1 MGSIYIK
8 EIRSFLSSLIAYIV
22 IIVFL
27 LAIGLF
33 MWIYPDTNVIDFGY
47 ANMDTLFSMAPWVLI
62 FLISAVTMRSFSEE
76 KRTGTI
82 ELLTTQSV
90 TDNQIILGKYLAG
103 LTLVIFAIVP
113 TAVYYYTIHRLGAPV
128 GNLDSGAIMGSYL
141 GLVLLSAC
149 YVSIGLF
156 ASSITDSQIVSFI
169 LSMFLCFLFYSAFEQ
184 LSQFNVSGRLAYW
197 IEWLGIDYHYRSISR
212 GVVDTRDV
220 AYFLSFALFFLGIT
234 KVVFGSR
241 KW

>member
-1 MGSIYIK
+1 M
-8 EIRSFLSSLIAYIV
+8 SSLIAYIV

>member
-1 MGSIYIK
+1 MLSIYTK

-22 IIVFL
+22 MIVFL

-33 MWIYPDTNVIDFGY
+33 MWIYPETNVIDFGY

-62 FLISAVTMRSFSEE
+62 FLISAITMRSFSEE
-76 KRTGTI
+76 RKTGTI

-90 TDNQIILGKYLAG
+90 TDNQIIAGKYLAG
-103 LTLVIFAIVP
+103 LTLVLLAIFP
-113 TAVYYYTIHRLGAPV
+113 TLIYYFTIHQLGAPQ
-128 GNLDSGAIMGSYL
+128 GNLDSGAIAGSYI
-141 GLVLLSAC
+141 GLILLAAC

-156 ASSITDSQIVSFI
+156 SSSITDSQIVAFV
-169 LSMFLCFLFYSAFEQ
+169 LSMFLCFVFYSAFDQ
-184 LSQFNVSGRLAYW
+184 LSKFNMSGKLAYW
-197 IEWLGIDYHYRSISR
+197 TEWLGIDYHYRSISR

-220 AYFLSFALFFLGIT
+220 LYFISFVMLFLGLT

>member
-1 MGSIYIK
+1 MRSIYLK

-33 MWIYPDTNVIDFGY
+33 MWIYPETNVIDFGY

-62 FLISAVTMRSFSEE
+62 FLISAITMKSFSEE
-76 KRTGTI
+76 RKTGTI

-90 TDNQIILGKYLAG
+90 NDNQIILGKYLAG
-103 LTLVIFAIVP
+103 LTLVAFAILP
-113 TAVYYYTIHRLGAPV
+113 TVIYYYTIHQLGSPE
-128 GNLDSGAIMGSYL
+128 GNLDSGAILGSYI
-141 GLVLLSAC
+141 GLMLLAAC
-149 YVSIGLF
+149 YVGIGIF
-156 ASSITDSQIVSFI
+156 SSSITDSQIVAFV
-169 LSMFLCFLFYSAFEQ
+169 LSMFLCFVFYSAFEQ
-184 LSQFNVSGRLAYW
+184 LSKFNMSGKIAYW
-197 IEWLGIDYHYRSISR
+197 IEWMGIDYHYRSISR
-212 GVVDTRDV
+212 GVVDTRDIL
-220 AYFLSFALFFLGIT
+220 YFFSFIAFFLGLT

>member
-1 MGSIYIK
+1 
-8 EIRSFLSSLIAYIV
+8 
-22 IIVFL
+22 
-27 LAIGLF
+27 

-62 FLISAVTMRSFSEE
+62 FLISAITMRSLSEE
-76 KRTGTI
+76 KKSGTI
-82 ELLTTQSV
+82 ELLTTQTV

-103 LTLVIFAIVP
+103 LSLVIFAIIP
-113 TAVYYYTIHRLGAPV
+113 TGIYYYTIHQLGAPV

-141 GLVLLSAC
+141 GLVFLSAC

-156 ASSITDSQIVSFI
+156 SSSVTDSQIVSFI

-184 LSQFNVSGRLAYW
+184 LSKFNMSGKLGYW
-197 IEWLGIDYHYRSISR
+197 LEWMGIDYHYRSISR

-220 AYFLSFALFFLGIT
+220 IYFLSFIAFFLGLT
-234 KVVFGSR
+234 KTVFGSR